1 MDVRVWG
8 LVDDRLIELRVEP
21 RAGDAGMR
29 ILGLSDNRARTT
41 ADRVRAAL
49 INSGLV
55 QEAPPLTIRLEPP
68 VPAGTTSELDLAIAL
83 AALARVGQLGKG
95 LRWVLASGRL
105 GLDGTVHSRGLSDRP
120 SLAVVVESLCHTP
133 VVGFKHM
140 FETEER

>member
-1 MDVRVWG
+1 VDVRVWG

-21 RAGDAGMR
+21 LAAEAAMR
-29 ILGLSDNRARTT
+29 ILGLSEKRARTT

-68 VPAGTTSELDLAIAL
+68 VPAGTTSDLDIAIAL
-83 AALARVGQLGKG
+83 AALARVGQLGTG
-95 LRWVLASGRL
+95 LRWILATGRL
-105 GLDGTVHSRGLSDRP
+105 GLDGTLHSRGLSDRT
-120 SLAVVVESLCHTP
+120 SLAVIVESLCHTP
-133 VVGFKHM
+133 VVGFEHM

>member
-21 RAGDAGMR
+21 LAGDAGMR
-29 ILGLSDNRARTT
+29 ILGLSDRRARTA

-49 INSGLV
+49 VNSGLV

-83 AALARVGQLGKG
+83 AALARVGQLGEG

-105 GLDGTVHSRGLSDRP
+105 GLDGTVRARELAERT
-120 SLAVVVESLCHTP
+120 SLPDVVASLCHTP
-133 VVGFKHM
+133 VVGFEHM
-140 FETEER
+140 FEREKR